1 MKGDIVALLQ
11 GIQEKIR
18 AVEGGDTDASV
29 LDGIRA
35 DYLELTELVKLFLI
49 SERDSYYGYFL
60 MNMAFR
66 VDFRCR
72 CVAGIRLGEFPPV
85 LESNPLLLCRFTL
98 KEILY
103 VFCHEIDHVMLN
115 HPAEMLRANPA
126 GDPEVFQ
133 RFNLAADASVNDR
146 LNHEIVQVKRTFLSM
161 PEGCIT
167 SAVLKKMFRLRQVL
181 PLESYAYYWALIK
194 DSGEAPGTN
203 GHTEMLLRLPGAPG
217 GKARGGSGKP
227 GGQGEAAPKDDVG
240 PGGQG
245 SVVTAK
251 NCAKAEDHQ
260 WGAESDPENAQAAA
274 RELVNAAVSM
284 MNDETRGLMP
294 AGFMSQVGRLNAPPA
309 ISWQS
314 ILKKYVGT
322 ISAQKRRTR
331 MRLNR
336 RQPERFDLLG
346 TMSEKI
352 LKIIVAIDT
361 SGSMDDAQIAAVFT
375 EIFAIL
381 AKRKYEITVIE
392 CDAKVQ
398 RVYTVTK
405 PGEIGQSVKGRG
417 GTAFTPVIEYVNND
431 RRFRDVLL
439 IYFTDGYGESE
450 IPRPKTYRN
459 LWVVL
464 DNAAHLSLREPY
476 GTKVVL
482 KRAGNGQ

>member
-1 MKGDIVALLQ
+1 
-11 GIQEKIR
+11 
-18 AVEGGDTDASV
+18 
-29 LDGIRA
+29 
-35 DYLELTELVKLFLI
+35 
-49 SERDSYYGYFL
+49 
-60 MNMAFR
+60 
-66 VDFRCR
+66 
-72 CVAGIRLGEFPPV
+72 
-85 LESNPLLLCRFTL
+85 
-98 KEILY
+98 
-103 VFCHEIDHVMLN
+103 
-115 HPAEMLRANPA
+115 
-126 GDPEVFQ
+126 
-133 RFNLAADASVNDR
+133 
-146 LNHEIVQVKRTFLSM
+146 
-161 PEGCIT
+161 
-167 SAVLKKMFRLRQVL
+167 
-181 PLESYAYYWALIK
+181 
-194 DSGEAPGTN
+194 
-203 GHTEMLLRLPGAPG
+203 
-217 GKARGGSGKP
+217 
-227 GGQGEAAPKDDVG
+227 
-240 PGGQG
+240 
-245 SVVTAK
+245 
-251 NCAKAEDHQ
+251 
-260 WGAESDPENAQAAA
+260 
-274 RELVNAAVSM
+274 
-284 MNDETRGLMP
+284 
-294 AGFMSQVGRLNAPPA
+294 MSQVGRLNAPPA

-431 RRFRDVLL
+431 RRFRDALL